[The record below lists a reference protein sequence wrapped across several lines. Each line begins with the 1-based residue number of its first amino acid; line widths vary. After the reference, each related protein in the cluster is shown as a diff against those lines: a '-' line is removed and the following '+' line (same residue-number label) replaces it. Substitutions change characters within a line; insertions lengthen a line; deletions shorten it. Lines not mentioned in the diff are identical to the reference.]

1 MQKNDDDDK
10 TQSKYKMQ
18 QTQLELVIRIFKNE
32 IIWTEVAE
40 VRL

>member
-1 MQKNDDDDK
+1 MTIKV
-10 TQSKYKMQ
+10 QSKYKIPVQ
-18 QTQLELVIRIFKNE
+18 HRQLELVIRIFKNE